1 MERMQPRRVARR
13 VGLSVRGS
21 ARFVTRSANAENR
34 RLRTKKKPRRS
45 KRRELRNRK
54 MRRES
59 SWSMK
64 KD

>member
-1 MERMQPRRVARR
+1 MERMQPKRVARR

-21 ARFVTRSANAENR
+21 VRFVTRNANAENR

-59 SWSMK
+59 SWSMR

>member
-1 MERMQPRRVARR
+1 MERMQPKRVARR

-21 ARFVTRSANAENR
+21 VRFVTRSASAENR